1 MRMTSKGQVTIPEEI
16 RHEFGL
22 FPGCN
27 IRFFTK
33 KNKIYLELEKNK
45 KSVPSKFEKIR
56 NIATVKLSTKQI
68 MDLTRGE

>member
-27 IRFFTK
+27 IKFFTK
-33 KNKIYLELEKNK
+33 KNKIYLELENNK
-45 KSVPSKFEKIR
+45 KPIESRFEKVK
-56 NIATVKLSTKQI
+56 NIATTKLSTKQI
-68 MDLTRGE
+68 MALTRGE

>member
-16 RHEFGL
+16 RHNFGL

-27 IRFFTK
+27 IKFFVK
-33 KNKIYLELEKNK
+33 KNKIYLELENNK
-45 KSVPSKFEKIR
+45 KPIGSRFEKAK
-56 NIATVKLSTKQI
+56 NISTTKLSTKQI